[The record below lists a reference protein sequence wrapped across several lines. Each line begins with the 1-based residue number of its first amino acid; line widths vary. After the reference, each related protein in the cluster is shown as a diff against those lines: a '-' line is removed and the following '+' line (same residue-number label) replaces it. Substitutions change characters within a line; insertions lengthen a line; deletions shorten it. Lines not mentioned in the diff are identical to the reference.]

1 MPRQSPT
8 VANPFV
14 MLTAPETILQAIER
28 SERLNA
34 LNRRVCRPLDRPLI
48 PAKGEGQDVDGLEQD
63 IEFGLEAR

>member
-34 LNRRVCRPLDRPLI
+34 LQRRVCRPLDKPLI
-48 PAKGEGQDVDGLEQD
+48 PKAGAGHDDMDLDGDSAFAAL
-63 IEFGLEAR
+63 